1 MNKYDEI
8 KDDPGKFQKLTGFT
22 TEEFLALLPIFTT
35 HFLAFVS
42 TKTLDG
48 QERKKNGVI
57 PLTKIVVCQIWQ
69 INFCL
74 F

>member
-35 HFLAFVS
+35 NFLVFVS

-48 QERKKNGVI
+48 QERKKTA
-57 PLTKIVVCQIWQ
+57 LYHLQK
-69 INFCL
+69 
-74 F
+74 

>member
-8 KDDPGKFQKLTGFT
+8 NDDPGKFQKLTGFT
-22 TEEFLALLPIFTT
+22 TEEILALLPIFTT

-48 QERKKNGVI
+48 QERKKTA
-57 PLTKIVVCQIWQ
+57 LYHLQK
-69 INFCL
+69 
-74 F
+74 

>member
-8 KDDPGKFQKLTGFT
+8 KDNPGKLQKLTGFT
-22 TEEFLALLPIFTT
+22 PEEFLALLPVFTT

-48 QERKKNGVI
+48 QERKKTA
-57 PLTKIVVCQIWQ
+57 LYYLQK
-69 INFCL
+69 
-74 F
+74 

>member
-8 KDDPGKFQKLTGFT
+8 KDNPDKFQKLTGFT
-22 TEEFLALLPIFTT
+22 TEEFLALLPIFTI

-48 QERKKNGVI
+48 QERKKTAVY
-57 PLTKIVVCQIWQ
+57 PLQK
-69 INFCL
+69 
-74 F
+74 

>member
-22 TEEFLALLPIFTT
+22 TEEFLALLPLFTT

-48 QERKKNGVI
+48 QERKKTA
-57 PLTKIVVCQIWQ
+57 LYHLQK
-69 INFCL
+69 
-74 F
+74 

>member
-1 MNKYDEI
+1 MNKFDEI
-8 KDDPGKFQKLTGFT
+8 KDNPGKLQKLTGST

-57 PLTKIVVCQIWQ
+57 PLTKIVVCQIWK

>member
-8 KDDPGKFQKLTGFT
+8 KNDPGKFQKLTGWT
-22 TEEFLALLPIFTT
+22 TEEFLALLPIWTT

-48 QERKKNGVI
+48 QERKKTALYHGQ
-57 PLTKIVVCQIWQ
+57 K
-69 INFCL
+69 
-74 F
+74 